1 MTSQS
6 LEEEKTEKREKLSL
20 NEKELLYCLFYEVTS
35 EIKNLKIE
43 IEEEDYKNNIRSIS
57 SNQLIEYLHDS
68 IKILLKKKFEEGKEE
83 GKKEEKLN
91 MLKKKIPIEKNELN
105 QLETYI
111 KKLEE
116 KERNLTKLIFRYKL
130 QKNGLKNKIA
140 DLLDIEDEYE
150 EMKEKLKY
158 EDGKFLNNDRKDN
171 EIIILRKENINL
183 KNYISENEK
192 KLKTLE
198 LNLSEKE
205 KNIISLENK
214 IQKLN
219 LKLEEKQKEI
229 YSTINF
235 EANNNTNI
243 STNIL
248 SVNKQDSLNNEN
260 NKSYS
265 PNLKLFQ
272 MQKIKSKLFK
282 KSKKNNVEYLNK
294 NDYEQNKLFFIHK
307 YLSSRQN
314 HNTSLNNSLS
324 IKIAKLPIKDIK
336 IKNNKGMPLI
346 KNNSEVNILK
356 KNNNMINIYQSGF
369 NSCRKST
376 DVKYKI

>member
-130 QKNGLKNKIA
+130 QKNVLKNKIA

-192 KLKTLE
+192 KLKNLE

-282 KSKKNNVEYLNK
+282 KSKKNNVEYLKK

>member
-248 SVNKQDSLNNEN
+248 SVNKQDSINNEN

-282 KSKKNNVEYLNK
+282 KSKKNNVEYLKK

>member
-356 KNNNMINIYQSGF
+356 NNNNMINIYQSGF

>member
-1 MTSQS
+1 MTREN
-6 LEEEKTEKREKLSL
+6 LEKEKKEKLSL

-83 GKKEEKLN
+83 GKKKVK
-91 MLKKKIPIEKNELN
+91 LKKYDKNEIE
-105 QLETYI
+105 QLENYI

-198 LNLSEKE
+198 FNLSKKE

-248 SVNKQDSLNNEN
+248 SVNKQDSINNEN

-282 KSKKNNVEYLNK
+282 KSKKNNVEYLKK

-336 IKNNKGMPLI
+336 IKNN
-346 KNNSEVNILK
+346 SEVNILK

>member
-1 MTSQS
+1 MTSQN

>member
-219 LKLEEKQKEI
+219 LKLQKEI

-282 KSKKNNVEYLNK
+282 KSKKNNVEYLKK

>member
-83 GKKEEKLN
+83 GKKEEKSN
-91 MLKKKIPIEKNELN
+91 TLKKKIPIEKNELN

-130 QKNGLKNKIA
+130 QKNVLKNKIA

-282 KSKKNNVEYLNK
+282 KSKKNNVEYLKK

>member
-1 MTSQS
+1 MTSQN

-91 MLKKKIPIEKNELN
+91 LLKKKIPIEKNELN

-248 SVNKQDSLNNEN
+248 SVNKQDSINNEN

-282 KSKKNNVEYLNK
+282 KSKKNNVEYLKK

>member
-1 MTSQS
+1 M
-6 LEEEKTEKREKLSL
+6 K
-20 NEKELLYCLFYEVTS
+20 EKEENTKIPNLKSKEELYNLFYEITK
-35 EIKNLKIE
+35 EIKGNKIE
-43 IEEEDYKNNIRSIS
+43 IDEDEFQENIKSIKMS
-57 SNQLIEYLHDS
+57 QLINYIHDS
-68 IKILLKKKFEEGKEE
+68 IQILLKKKIQDAKEE
-83 GKKEEKLN
+83 QRQEDLKQNDKPKEEIKLN
-91 MLKKKIPIEKNELN
+91 KNEIIKYENNL
-105 QLETYI
+105 
-111 KKLEE
+111 KKLEF
-116 KERNLTKLIFRYKL
+116 KERKLTKMHFQYKL
-130 QKNGLKNKIA
+130 QKEAMENKIEEYMEM
-140 DLLDIEDEYE
+140 EDEFE
-150 EMKEKLKY
+150 EMKIKLKY

-219 LKLEEKQKEI
+219 VKLEEKQKEI

-282 KSKKNNVEYLNK
+282 KSKKNNVEYLKK

>member
-1 MTSQS
+1 MTSQN

-91 MLKKKIPIEKNELN
+91 LLKKKIPIEKNELN

-248 SVNKQDSLNNEN
+248 SVNKQDSINNEN

-369 NSCRKST
+369 NSCRKSS

>member
-68 IKILLKKKFEEGKEE
+68 IKILLKKKFEEGKKER
-83 GKKEEKLN
+83 KKEEKLN

-130 QKNGLKNKIA
+130 QKNVLKNKIA

-282 KSKKNNVEYLNK
+282 KSKKNNVEYLKK

>member
-1 MTSQS
+1 MTSQN

-130 QKNGLKNKIA
+130 QKNVLKNKIA

>member
-91 MLKKKIPIEKNELN
+91 LLKKKIPIEKNELN

>member
-130 QKNGLKNKIA
+130 QKNVLKNKIA

>member
-1 MTSQS
+1 MTSQN
-6 LEEEKTEKREKLSL
+6 LEEEKIEKKEKLSL

-130 QKNGLKNKIA
+130 QKNVLKNKIA

-192 KLKTLE
+192 KLKNLE

-356 KNNNMINIYQSGF
+356 NNNNMINIYQSGF

>member
-1 MTSQS
+1 
-6 LEEEKTEKREKLSL
+6 
-20 NEKELLYCLFYEVTS
+20 
-35 EIKNLKIE
+35 
-43 IEEEDYKNNIRSIS
+43 
-57 SNQLIEYLHDS
+57 
-68 IKILLKKKFEEGKEE
+68 
-83 GKKEEKLN
+83 
-91 MLKKKIPIEKNELN
+91 
-105 QLETYI
+105 
-111 KKLEE
+111 
-116 KERNLTKLIFRYKL
+116 
-130 QKNGLKNKIA
+130 
-140 DLLDIEDEYE
+140 
-150 EMKEKLKY
+150 MKEKLKY

-282 KSKKNNVEYLNK
+282 KSKKNNVEYLKKMIMNK
-294 NDYEQNKLFFIHK
+294 INCFLY
-307 YLSSRQN
+307 
-314 HNTSLNNSLS
+314 
-324 IKIAKLPIKDIK
+324 
-336 IKNNKGMPLI
+336 
-346 KNNSEVNILK
+346 
-356 KNNNMINIYQSGF
+356 INIYQV
-369 NSCRKST
+369 
-376 DVKYKI
+376 DKIIILV

>member
-1 MTSQS
+1 MTSQN

-130 QKNGLKNKIA
+130 QKNVLKNKIA

-282 KSKKNNVEYLNK
+282 KSKKNNVEYLKKMIMNK
-294 NDYEQNKLFFIHK
+294 INCFLY
-307 YLSSRQN
+307 
-314 HNTSLNNSLS
+314 
-324 IKIAKLPIKDIK
+324 
-336 IKNNKGMPLI
+336 
-346 KNNSEVNILK
+346 
-356 KNNNMINIYQSGF
+356 INIYQV
-369 NSCRKST
+369 
-376 DVKYKI
+376 DKIIILV

>member
-91 MLKKKIPIEKNELN
+91 LLKKKIPIEKNELN

-130 QKNGLKNKIA
+130 QKNVLKNKIA

>member
-1 MTSQS
+1 MTSQN

-91 MLKKKIPIEKNELN
+91 LLKKKIPIEKNELN

-158 EDGKFLNNDRKDN
+158 EDGKFLDNDRKDN

-248 SVNKQDSLNNEN
+248 SVNKQDSINNEN

>member
-1 MTSQS
+1 MTSQN

-91 MLKKKIPIEKNELN
+91 LLKKKIPIEKNELN

-248 SVNKQDSLNNEN
+248 SVNKQDSINNEN

>member
-91 MLKKKIPIEKNELN
+91 LLKKKIPIEKNELN

-130 QKNGLKNKIA
+130 QKNVLKNKIA

-282 KSKKNNVEYLNK
+282 KSKKNNVEYLKK

>member
-91 MLKKKIPIEKNELN
+91 LLKKKIPIEKNELN

-248 SVNKQDSLNNEN
+248 SVNKQDSINNEN

>member
-130 QKNGLKNKIA
+130 QKNVLKNKIA

-282 KSKKNNVEYLNK
+282 KSKKNNVEYLKK

>member
-1 MTSQS
+1 
-6 LEEEKTEKREKLSL
+6 
-20 NEKELLYCLFYEVTS
+20 
-35 EIKNLKIE
+35 
-43 IEEEDYKNNIRSIS
+43 
-57 SNQLIEYLHDS
+57 
-68 IKILLKKKFEEGKEE
+68 
-83 GKKEEKLN
+83 
-91 MLKKKIPIEKNELN
+91 
-105 QLETYI
+105 
-111 KKLEE
+111 
-116 KERNLTKLIFRYKL
+116 
-130 QKNGLKNKIA
+130 
-140 DLLDIEDEYE
+140 
-150 EMKEKLKY
+150 MKEKLKY

-198 LNLSEKE
+198 FNLSKKE

-248 SVNKQDSLNNEN
+248 SVNKQDSINNEN